1 MRENYLKIDQISNLE
16 RNTKLFRLW
25 APWRMKYIEKGKDN
39 SPKDSTE
46 SKECVFCR
54 ILKEK
59 DCVENLILKRS
70 EYCYIVLNK
79 YPYSNGHLMVVPF
92 RHIRDL
98 EDLDSKEYN
107 EIFSFVQLS
116 VSVLKKSFSADG
128 FNIGFNVGQTA
139 GAGIAQHLH
148 MHVVPRWN
156 GDHNLMSVIAETRI
170 LPESLE
176 TSYSTL
182 SEYFTS

>member
-1 MRENYLKIDQISNLE
+1 M
-16 RNTKLFRLW
+16 FRLW
-25 APWRMKYIEKGKDN
+25 APWRMKYIVGGKDN
-39 SPKDSTE
+39 S
-46 SKECVFCR
+46 SKKSRQSNDCVFCS
-54 ILKEK
+54 IVKEI
-59 DCVENLILKRS
+59 DCVENLILKRG

-92 RHIRDL
+92 SHIRDL
-98 EDLDSKEYN
+98 EELEPKEYN

-116 VSVLKKSFSADG
+116 VSVLKKCFMADG
-128 FNIGFNVGQTA
+128 FNVGFNIGETA
-139 GAGIAQHLH
+139 GAGIAKHLH

-156 GDHNLMSVIAETRI
+156 GDPNLMSVISETRI

-182 SEYFTS
+182 SGCFAG